1 MQSVKGPFASRMLD
15 TFTLLLLRTP
25 QYIALEP
32 VKLGDAERLLKATR
46 SGSGQWLDRQRRRCT
61 PRVITI
67 KPSDTIGMLAARLRN
82 ERIGAAVVSNDG
94 RTVEGMISERDL
106 AYGLAE
112 HKGNLHAMPVSA
124 LMTKTVITCSPG
136 DSVANVASTM
146 LARNIRHIPVE
157 DRKQLV
163 GMVSI
168 RDVLNLR
175 VDELQQR
182 TNLLHAFVRET
193 DRDTQDR

>member
-1 MQSVKGPFASRMLD
+1 ML
-15 TFTLLLLRTP
+15 
-25 QYIALEP
+25 
-32 VKLGDAERLLKATR
+32 AERLR
-46 SGSGQWLDRQRRRCT
+46 E
-61 PRVITI
+61 
-67 KPSDTIGMLAARLRN
+67 
-82 ERIGAAVVSNDG
+82 ERIGAAVVSSDG
-94 RTVEGMISERDL
+94 RTVEGVISERDL
-106 AYGLAE
+106 AYSLAE
-112 HKGNLHAMPVSA
+112 HKANLHAMPVSA
-124 LMTKTVITCSPG
+124 LMTKTVITCSPD

-146 LARNIRHIPVE
+146 LAHNIRHIPVE

-175 VDELQQR
+175 VAELQQR

>member
-1 MQSVKGPFASRMLD
+1 MLRCAGSSSVKVSS
-15 TFTLLLLRTP
+15 
-25 QYIALEP
+25 ILEA
-32 VKLGDAERLLKATR
+32 KG
-46 SGSGQWLDRQRRRCT
+46 

-67 KPSDTIGMLAARLRN
+67 RPSDTIAMLAGRLRE
-82 ERIGAAVVSNDG
+82 ERIGAAVVSSDG

-112 HKGNLHAMPVSA
+112 GGA
-124 LMTKTVITCSPG
+124 
-136 DSVANVASTM
+136 DWRTM

-175 VDELQQR
+175 VAELQQR

>member
-1 MQSVKGPFASRMLD
+1 
-15 TFTLLLLRTP
+15 
-25 QYIALEP
+25 
-32 VKLGDAERLLKATR
+32 
-46 SGSGQWLDRQRRRCT
+46 
-61 PRVITI
+61 
-67 KPSDTIGMLAARLRN
+67 
-82 ERIGAAVVSNDG
+82 
-94 RTVEGMISERDL
+94 MISERDL

-112 HKGNLHAMPVSA
+112 YEDNLHAMPVSA
-124 LMTKTVITCSPG
+124 LMTKTVITCSPD

>member
-1 MQSVKGPFASRMLD
+1 MQRYAEVCAGSSSVKVSS
-15 TFTLLLLRTP
+15 
-25 QYIALEP
+25 ILEA
-32 VKLGDAERLLKATR
+32 KG
-46 SGSGQWLDRQRRRCT
+46 

-67 KPSDTIGMLAARLRN
+67 KPSDTIAMLAGRLRE
-82 ERIGAAVVSNDG
+82 ERIGAAVVSSDG

-106 AYGLAE
+106 AYALAE

-124 LMTKTVITCSPG
+124 LMTKIVITCSPD

-157 DRKQLV
+157 DRKQLI

-175 VDELQQR
+175 VAELQQR

>member
-1 MQSVKGPFASRMLD
+1 M
-15 TFTLLLLRTP
+15 
-25 QYIALEP
+25 IA
-32 VKLGDAERLLKATR
+32 
-46 SGSGQWLDRQRRRCT
+46 
-61 PRVITI
+61 
-67 KPSDTIGMLAARLRN
+67 MLAGRLRE
-82 ERIGAAVVSNDG
+82 ERIGAAVVSSDG

-112 HKGNLHAMPVSA
+112 YKGNLHAMPVSA
-124 LMTKTVITCSPG
+124 LMTKTVIACSPD

-157 DRKQLV
+157 DRKRLV

-175 VDELQQR
+175 VAELQQR

-193 DRDTQDR
+193 DRDPQDR